1 MSGQIISIRL
11 IVLAAPF
18 LVWGVGIA
26 APETSARADDCITAP
41 NSAGPKGSH
50 WYYKTDRQKRR
61 KCWFLRPPG
70 QLTLHTV
77 AYASPEMAPTKS
89 AGSVET
95 SATASAGAPISN
107 SAGNNAPSLPPPNTQ
122 AAPTGSAPT
131 HESVQQRIQEESVAT
146 STQEAPAPQA
156 SASSQTGA
164 KAPTTGPSAALVWPD
179 PPAVATVEAQKPNL
193 VPSDEPADS
202 FPPAV
207 DAQVSH
213 DSEGT
218 TRGDA
223 SSTTVAGIATFPAVS
238 LAKILLVMAVGL
250 TAAGFLYTS
259 MIKFSTVRGRRL
271 IIDHSHSKW
280 IDDRQ
285 AHEPRDDGLQPEF
298 ANEQDQSI
306 GDLHPSLVPATSG
319 YGARRPLRAD
329 HEYRYNTSRKGAASH
344 ITDNVSER
352 ENKLA
357 KMIREI
363 DQLLQSSKGA

>member
-107 SAGNNAPSLPPPNTQ
+107 SAGNSAPSLPPPNTQ

-131 HESVQQRIQEESVAT
+131 DKSVQQRIQEESVAT

-179 PPAVATVEAQKPNL
+179 PPAVAMVEAQKPKL

-207 DAQVSH
+207 
-213 DSEGT
+213 T
-218 TRGDA
+218 
-223 SSTTVAGIATFPAVS
+223 
-238 LAKILLVMAVGL
+238 LAKIFLVIAVGL

-259 MIKFSTVRGRRL
+259 MIKFSTVRGRRI
-271 IIDHSHSKW
+271 IIDHSQSKW

-285 AHEPRDDGLQPEF
+285 AHEPRDDGL
-298 ANEQDQSI
+298 
-306 GDLHPSLVPATSG
+306 
-319 YGARRPLRAD
+319 
-329 HEYRYNTSRKGAASH
+329 
-344 ITDNVSER
+344 
-352 ENKLA
+352 
-357 KMIREI
+357 
-363 DQLLQSSKGA
+363 

>member
-1 MSGQIISIRL
+1 M
-11 IVLAAPF
+11 
-18 LVWGVGIA
+18 
-26 APETSARADDCITAP
+26 
-41 NSAGPKGSH
+41 
-50 WYYKTDRQKRR
+50 
-61 KCWFLRPPG
+61 
-70 QLTLHTV
+70 
-77 AYASPEMAPTKS
+77 
-89 AGSVET
+89 
-95 SATASAGAPISN
+95 
-107 SAGNNAPSLPPPNTQ
+107 
-122 AAPTGSAPT
+122 
-131 HESVQQRIQEESVAT
+131 
-146 STQEAPAPQA
+146 
-156 SASSQTGA
+156 
-164 KAPTTGPSAALVWPD
+164 
-179 PPAVATVEAQKPNL
+179 VEAQKPNL

-207 DAQVSH
+207 M
-213 DSEGT
+213 
-218 TRGDA
+218 
-223 SSTTVAGIATFPAVS
+223 
-238 LAKILLVMAVGL
+238 LAKIFLVIAVGL

-259 MIKFSTVRGRRL
+259 MIKFSTVRGRRI
-271 IIDHSHSKW
+271 IIDHSQSKW

-344 ITDNVSER
+344 ITDNVSEH

>member
-107 SAGNNAPSLPPPNTQ
+107 SAGNSAPSLPPPNTQ

-131 HESVQQRIQEESVAT
+131 DESVQQRIQKESVAT

-156 SASSQTGA
+156 SASSQTVA

-179 PPAVATVEAQKPNL
+179 PPAVAMVEAQKPNL

-207 DAQVSH
+207 
-213 DSEGT
+213 T
-218 TRGDA
+218 
-223 SSTTVAGIATFPAVS
+223 
-238 LAKILLVMAVGL
+238 LAKIFLVIAVGL

-259 MIKFSTVRGRRL
+259 MIKFFTVRGRRI
-271 IIDHSHSKW
+271 IIDHSQSKW

-344 ITDNVSER
+344 ITDNVSEH